1 VQPGRKSAAASVI
14 KLAAT
19 DARPKL
25 TAPSCLTK
33 PERIHFDQLVRA
45 NRYLTITDQAML
57 ASYVQAM
64 SKSHRLGRGEDTEG
78 WERATRVMMA
88 LARTLR
94 LTAISSTHPDK
105 LSRQRRDARPSVID
119 EILAGGDD
127 E

>member
-1 VQPGRKSAAASVI
+1 VAASVI

-19 DARPKL
+19 DTRPKL

-33 PERIHFDQLVRA
+33 PERIHFDQLVHA
-45 NRYLTITDQAML
+45 NAHLTVSDVACL
-57 ASYVQAM
+57 ASFCQAA
-64 SKSHRLGRGEDTEG
+64 SKAHKLGRGEDTKG